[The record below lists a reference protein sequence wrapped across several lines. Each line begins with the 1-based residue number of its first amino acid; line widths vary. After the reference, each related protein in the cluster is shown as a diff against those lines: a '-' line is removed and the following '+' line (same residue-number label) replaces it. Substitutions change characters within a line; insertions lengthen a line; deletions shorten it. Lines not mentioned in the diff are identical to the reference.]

1 MLLTDYTY
9 YQGDSAITAMYQG
22 DVKVYPL
29 EPPVIN
35 NKIYYTSTDG
45 NKVYPFTAGTP
56 TFGAKI
62 VSHTYGS
69 EGGVITFDGA
79 VTNIGY
85 AAFNYCTTLLSIDIP
100 DSVTGIGNLAFA
112 ECRSLSSITIPDSV
126 TGIGSNAFTNCY
138 NLLSVT
144 IGSGVTSIGNRAFVD
159 CRALSSVTIGS
170 GVTSIGDWAFG
181 FCQSLSSITYNNTM
195 AQWATIA
202 KGNYWHDSVPA
213 TVVHCSDG
221 DVPI

>member
-1 MLLTDYTY
+1 MLLTDCTY

-62 VSHTYGS
+62 VSHIYDS

-85 AAFNYCTTLLSIDIP
+85 AAFYLCTSLLSIDIP
-100 DSVTGIGNLAFA
+100 DRVTGIGNMAFA
-112 ECRSLSSITIPDSV
+112 ECRSLSSITIPDRV
-126 TGIGSNAFTNCY
+126 TGIGSNAFSDCY

-144 IGSGVTSIGNRAFVD
+144 IGSGVTSIGNSAFYY

-170 GVTSIGDWAFG
+170 GVTNIGEFAFAH
-181 FCQSLSSITYNNTM
+181 CLVLSNISYTGTMVQWQQIT
-195 AQWATIA
+195 
-202 KGNYWHDSVPA
+202 KGNDWHFDMPA